1 MRRILFDFDGTIA
14 DSEHV
19 ATDIL
24 NVIAQRHGMHLFQA
38 EEIERLRKL
47 PIRERCRQLGIP
59 MRKLPGLAREFN
71 ILFQEAVL
79 KVDPFE
85 GMSRLLNDLNDRG
98 FGISIVSSNAE
109 DNIRRFLTRHDLGFI
124 QDVRCSRR
132 MFSKDKMI
140 RRLVKRQKLRSE
152 DVIYVGDEHRDV
164 VACKKAG
171 VKVIWVRWG
180 FDGLEAVESENPDF
194 MADNPADILEIV
206 TADVEVAL

>member
-19 ATDIL
+19 ATDIM
-24 NVIAQRHGMHLFQA
+24 NIIAVRHGMQEFHA
-38 EEIERLRKL
+38 DEIDRLRKL
-47 PIRERCRQLGIP
+47 PIRDRCRQLGIP

-85 GMSRLLNDLNDRG
+85 GMTGLLNALNDRG

-109 DNIRRFLTRHDLGFI
+109 ENIRSFLVRHNLGFI
-124 QDVRCSRR
+124 QDVRCSHRV
-132 MFSKDKMI
+132 FSKDKMI
-140 RRLVKRQKLRSE
+140 RRLLRRQKLRSE

-164 VACKKAG
+164 VACRKAG

-180 FDGLEAVESENPDF
+180 FDGLEAVESENPDY
-194 MADNPADILEIV
+194 MADTPADILGIV
-206 TADVEVAL
+206 TAYLVPVQ